1 MSTNEPVVAHRPSLR
16 DLAWG
21 IAVAV
26 LAAAAWCGWMG
37 WDDEYQ
43 VDAATNE
50 ISGPYEAWQVV
61 GCVLTL
67 LVLGVVA
74 ARWWRPFATAIVLS
88 VSFTVAW
95 SVTATTMDDEETG
108 LWMIGAVMVLVGT
121 SAVSLLLAAMVAAVR
136 SREPR

>member
-26 LAAAAWCGWMG
+26 LAAAAWFGWMG

-50 ISGPYEAWQVV
+50 ISGPYEAWQVI

-74 ARWWRPFATAIVLS
+74 ARRWRPFATAIVLS
-88 VSFTVAW
+88 LAFTAAW
-95 SVTATTMDDEETG
+95 SLTAAAEDETG
-108 LWMIGAVMVLVGT
+108 LWGVGAVLVLVGT
-121 SAVSLLLAAMVAAVR
+121 SVASLLVAAGVAAVG